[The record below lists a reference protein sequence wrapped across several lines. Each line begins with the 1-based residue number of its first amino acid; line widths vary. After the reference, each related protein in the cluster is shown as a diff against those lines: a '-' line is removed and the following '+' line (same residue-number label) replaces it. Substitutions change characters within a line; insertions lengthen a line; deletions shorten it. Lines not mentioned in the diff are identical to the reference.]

1 MSGLAPVAVLGA
13 GSMMGFGM
21 ARNLARAGVEVRAW
35 NRTAAKAK
43 PLAEDGAVTCAS
55 PAEAASGAGVVL
67 TMLSDV
73 DAVLGAMDGA
83 GGALAAM
90 DSQAVWLQM
99 STIGEAGTQ
108 ECARHAAGY
117 GVTFVDAPVLGA
129 REVAARGQLVVL
141 ASGPDEARAA
151 AQPVFDIIGNRTLWL
166 GECGAGTAL
175 KLVANSWVL
184 AVVEAGA
191 EVISL
196 AEGLGL
202 RPEMFLD
209 AIKAGPLDMPYLR
222 LKASM
227 MASREFEPS
236 FRLSLAAKDAGLI
249 EAAAKRHDL
258 DLPLLEVIRR
268 RLEHGAGPHGDKD
281 FSATY
286 LTSSPR
292 HA

>member
-1 MSGLAPVAVLGA
+1 MSGQGPVAVLGA

-21 ARNLARAGVEVRAW
+21 ARNLARARVEVRAW
-35 NRTAAKAK
+35 NRTAGKAR
-43 PLAEDGAVTCAS
+43 PLTEDGAVVCAS

-67 TMLSDV
+67 TMLSDA

-83 GGALAAM
+83 DGALATL
-90 DSQAVWLQM
+90 DSAATWLQM

-108 ECARHAAGY
+108 ECARLAARH
-117 GVTFVDAPVLGA
+117 GVTLVDAPVLGA
-129 REVAARGQLVVL
+129 REIAEQGQLVIL

-151 AQPVFDIIGNRTLWL
+151 AQPVFDIVGKRTLWL
-166 GECGAGTAL
+166 GDCGAGTAL

-202 RPEMFLD
+202 GAQSFLD
-209 AIKAGPLDMPYLR
+209 AVEGGALDMPYIR
-222 LKASM
+222 LKAGM
-227 MASREFEPS
+227 MVSRNFEPS
-236 FRLSLAAKDAGLI
+236 FRLSLAAKDAALI
-249 EAAAKRHDL
+249 EAAATRHDL
-258 DLPLLEVIRR
+258 DLPLLAVVRQ
-268 RLEHGAGPHGDKD
+268 RLEQGAAKHGDKD

-286 LTSSPR
+286 LTSSRR

>member
-209 AIKAGPLDMPYLR
+209 AIKGGPLDMPYLR

>member
-1 MSGLAPVAVLGA
+1 MSGWAPVAVLGA
-13 GSMMGFGM
+13 GSMMGSGM
-21 ARNLARAGVEVRAW
+21 ARNLARAGIEVRAW
-35 NRTAAKAK
+35 NRTADKVK
-43 PLAEDGAVTCAS
+43 PLVKDGATACTS
-55 PAEAASGAGVVL
+55 PAEAVSGAGTVL
-67 TMLSDV
+67 TMLSDI

-90 DSQAVWLQM
+90 DSQAIWLQM
-99 STIGEAGTQ
+99 STVGEAGTE
-108 ECARHAAGY
+108 ECGRRAAGY

-129 REVAARGQLVVL
+129 SEIAAQGQLVIL
-141 ASGPDEARAA
+141 ASGPDEARPA
-151 AQPVFDIIGNRTLWL
+151 AQPVFDIIGKRTLWL
-166 GECGAGTAL
+166 GASGAGTAL

-202 RPEMFLD
+202 QPEMFLD
-209 AIKAGPLDMPYLR
+209 AIEGGPLDMPYLR
-222 LKASM
+222 LKARL
-227 MASREFEPS
+227 MASRNFEPS

-249 EAAAKRHDL
+249 HAAAKRHDL
-258 DLPLLEVIRR
+258 DLPLLSVIRQ
-268 RLEHGAGPHGDKD
+268 RLEDSADRHGDLD

-292 HA
+292 HT

>member
-35 NRTAAKAK
+35 NRTAGKAK
-43 PLAEDGAVTCAS
+43 PLAEDGAAACATA
-55 PAEAASGAGVVL
+55 AEAASGAGIVL
-67 TMLSDV
+67 TMLSDAE
-73 DAVLGAMDGA
+73 AVLGAMDGA

-90 DSQAVWLQM
+90 DSQAIWLQM

-108 ECARHAAGY
+108 ECARRAAGY
-117 GVTFVDAPVLGA
+117 GVSFVDAPVLGA
-129 REVAARGQLVVL
+129 REVAEQGQLVIL
-141 ASGPDEARAA
+141 ASGPDEAIAA
-151 AQPVFDIIGNRTLWL
+151 AQPVFDIIGKRTLWL
-166 GECGAGTAL
+166 GQSGAGTAL

-184 AVVEAGA
+184 AVVEAAA

-209 AIKAGPLDMPYLR
+209 AIEGGPLDMPYLR
-222 LKASM
+222 LKASL

-249 EAAAKRHDL
+249 EVAAKRHGL
-258 DLPLLEVIRR
+258 DLPMLEVVRR
-268 RLEHGAGPHGDKD
+268 RLEYGAARNGDKD